1 MHKNKALVSL
11 VFGLGIILIG
21 GISLLAY
28 GLYQRGNDPDF
39 KFFKTASEM
48 SVKAGSQPVKLAP
61 RIPKLP
67 ANISIPLAKGT
78 WVSAIES
85 SGSNIIVHIT
95 NEAKRDQLLILD
107 VNTGAVLSRIRF
119 DRPQ

>member
-28 GLYQRGNDPDF
+28 GLIQRGNDPDF
-39 KFFKTASEM
+39 KFFKTDPEM
-48 SVKAGSQPVKLAP
+48 PLETSSQHDKLVPA
-61 RIPKLP
+61 ISKLP

-78 WVSAIES
+78 WISAIET
-85 SGSNIIVHIT
+85 SGNKIIVHIT

-107 VNTGAVLSRIRF
+107 ARTGAVISRIRF
-119 DRPQ
+119 DHAQ